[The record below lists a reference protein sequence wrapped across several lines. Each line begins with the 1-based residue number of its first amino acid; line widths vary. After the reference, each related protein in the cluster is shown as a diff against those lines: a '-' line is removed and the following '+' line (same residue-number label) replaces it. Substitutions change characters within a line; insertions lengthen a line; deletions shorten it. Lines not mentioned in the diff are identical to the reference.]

1 MVKIKMLNHETIEKI
16 AAGEVIVRPASV
28 VKELIENAIDAGST
42 RVAIIVEKGGKKRIR
57 VADNGAGIHYHEIP
71 LAFTRHATSKLST
84 ISDLNTLDTL
94 GFRGEALA
102 SIAAVSRIVVKTIA
116 SDEEMGSETLLE
128 GGRVVNQR
136 VMPFNRGTDIDVS
149 DLFYN
154 VPARQ
159 KHMQKDK
166 TEGMAIHDL
175 MERLAL
181 SHPEIA
187 FTYTADGRR
196 VFSTPGSSELSDVI
210 ACLYGRSFLNSL
222 HPLNVANAPM
232 RLEGYIGNL
241 TAMRSSRDRQLF
253 FMNSRVFENKALSH
267 AFETAYEGYLM
278 HHKHPVG
285 IVFIE
290 LPGKM
295 LDVNMHPAKTEI
307 GILNQSLVD
316 ILFRQG
322 IRTTVRAMDLTV
334 DLGKALDEEPAV
346 AKFVPTEEAQAFE
359 EVPGEQMQI
368 KEQTPFFDVPENAP
382 VPNQALTTFRAVS
395 SFEAPEQKSQPLRQT
410 VSVKSPDLSPEAAAT
425 VHESLQDYEAAKAG
439 RPHLDLSDA
448 VVIGQL
454 FKTFVILEKG
464 REVILIDQHAAHEA
478 FMFEQ
483 YRKQFLTDAAADAQT
498 LMVPEPV
505 DISAKLMACF
515 EELKPAL
522 LRKGYDCDVFGDTT
536 LMVRSVPLILGEP
549 QPTALVPLWMEALLT
564 GDRELREKRWLKVA
578 TMACKAA
585 VKGNQDLTPEEIQTL
600 IDALMR
606 LENPYTC
613 PHGRPIILHLSQYE
627 LEKLFKRVVS

>member
-1 MVKIKMLNHETIEKI
+1 MKIKMLNRETIEKI

-42 RVAIIVEKGGKKRIR
+42 RVTVIVEKGGKKRIR
-57 VADNGAGIHYHEIP
+57 VTDNGVGIHYHEIP

-84 ISDLNTLDTL
+84 ISDLNTLESL

-102 SIAAVSRIVVKTIA
+102 SIAAVSRIVIKTIA
-116 SDEEMGSETLLE
+116 SDEETGSETLLE

-136 VMPFNRGTDIDVS
+136 VTPFNRGTDIDVS

-187 FTYTADGRR
+187 FTYTAEDRK
-196 VFSTPGSSELSDVI
+196 VFVTPGSGQLSDVI
-210 ACLYGRSFLNSL
+210 ACLYGRRFLNSL
-222 HPLNVANAPM
+222 YPLDVANAPM
-232 RLEGYIGNL
+232 RLAGYIGNL

-253 FMNSRVFENKALSH
+253 FMNNRIFENKALSR

-322 IRTTVRAMDLTV
+322 IRATVRAMDLTV
-334 DLGKALDEEPAV
+334 DLGKALDDKPNAKESAPA
-346 AKFVPTEEAQAFE
+346 EAA
-359 EVPGEQMQI
+359 PGEPMQI
-368 KEQTPFFDVPENAP
+368 KTQTPFFDASEKAP
-382 VPNQALTTFRAVS
+382 APTTLRAASPLETPAQTLQPPRQAPPVKPPNGSPKAVT
-395 SFEAPEQKSQPLRQT
+395 AVR
-410 VSVKSPDLSPEAAAT
+410 
-425 VHESLQDYEAAKAG
+425 ESLQDYQAAESG
-439 RPHLDLSDA
+439 RSHLDLSDA

-505 DISAKLMACF
+505 EISAKLMACF
-515 EELKPAL
+515 EALSPAL
-522 LRKGYDCDVFGDTT
+522 LRRGYDCDVFGDTT

-549 QPTALVPLWMEALLT
+549 QPAALVPLWMEALLT
-564 GDRELREKRWLKVA
+564 GDRELREKQWLKVA

-585 VKGNQDLTPEEIQTL
+585 VKGNQNLTPEEIQAL
-600 IDALMR
+600 IDGLMR

>member
-1 MVKIKMLNHETIEKI
+1 MMKIKMLNRETIEKI

-57 VADNGAGIHYHEIP
+57 VTDNGAGIRYHEIP

-84 ISDLNTLDTL
+84 ISDLNTLESL

-102 SIAAVSRIVVKTIA
+102 SIAAVSRVVIKTIA
-116 SDEEMGSETLLE
+116 FDEEMGSETLLE

-166 TEGMAIHDL
+166 TEGLAIHDL

-187 FTYTADGRR
+187 FTYAADGRR
-196 VFSTPGSSELSDVI
+196 VFSTPGSGDLSDVI
-210 ACLYGRSFLNSL
+210 ACLYGRGFLNSL
-222 HPLNVANAPM
+222 HPIEAANAPM
-232 RLEGYIGNL
+232 RLTGYIGDL
-241 TAMRSSRDRQLF
+241 TAMRSSRDRQIF
-253 FMNSRVFENKALSH
+253 FMNNRIFENKALSR

-295 LDVNMHPAKTEI
+295 LDVNMHPAKMEI

-334 DLGKALDEEPAV
+334 DLGKAAGDEPPV
-346 AKFVPTEEAQAFE
+346 AKSVPTEEVQAFE
-359 EVPGEQMQI
+359 EAPGEQLQI
-368 KEQTPFFDVPENAP
+368 KEQTPFWGGGEKAP
-382 VPNQALTTFRAVS
+382 TTPRAAS
-395 SFEAPEQKSQPLRQT
+395 SLETPAQKSQPPRQ
-410 VSVKSPDLSPEAAAT
+410 SPPVKPPNGSPEAAA
-425 VHESLQDYEAAKAG
+425 VHESLQGYEAAEAG
-439 RPHLDLSDA
+439 RPRLDLSDA
-448 VVIGQL
+448 AVIGQL

-483 YRKQFLTDAAADAQT
+483 YRKQFMTDAAADAQT

-522 LRKGYDCDVFGDTT
+522 LRGGYDCDVFGDTT

-549 QPTALVPLWMEALLT
+549 QPATLVPLWMEALLT

-585 VKGNQDLTPEEIQTL
+585 VKGNQDLTPEEIQAL
-600 IDALMR
+600 IDGLMR
-606 LENPYTC
+606 LENLYTC